1 MPSKNTLEIN
11 LNRISKIQSREPLQC
26 DLTPDDS
33 TANESETSSITDEKA
48 FPQRNTSLKAR
59 KRPKTSEIKNFDQRT
74 IENVFREIEADAHA
88 RASRKRRNAGKFRSN
103 FSDIETAPVPN
114 TILEGPEFKNSQ
126 FFGFFIFFWLGT
138 GFFMLKSLL
147 HTYIDGRAAFY
158 QGPVFEIFTTGL
170 FKIAITDLIMY
181 SSIYVVYFVQMLCAK
196 DVIQWRRKGR
206 FITSLY
212 EVAFVSFWGYF
223 ICERLMKHQ
232 WIGRVFLVLH
242 MFVLLMK
249 MHSYAFFNGYL
260 WKVLRELQ
268 FSESYFER
276 LRDES
281 AEPPQGFQLEDTKTL
296 ILESIAF
303 CKFELLHQ
311 SMALEKA
318 NERGVLEKSSRDM
331 CANLVKFPNNINFKD
346 FFLFTMF
353 PTVLYALVLRRKDKI
368 SKVFLFEKL
377 CALVGVIFLMLV
389 IAEDSIYPLVM
400 KCNEFRVSNVSLKE
414 RSTFALLALI
424 DLIPPFTMEYMFVFY
439 LIWDVILSAIAET
452 SRYADRDFYGPWWSC
467 TDWSQFARFWNKP
480 VHVFLHRHVYHSSI
494 SALSLSKTMAAFMTF
509 LISSVVHEIVM
520 YVIFG
525 RIRGFLFLLQMAQI
539 PLVII
544 GQSRLMRDRK
554 ILGNVIC
561 WFGFVT
567 GPPMICILYL
577 VF

>member
-1 MPSKNTLEIN
+1 
-11 LNRISKIQSREPLQC
+11 
-26 DLTPDDS
+26 
-33 TANESETSSITDEKA
+33 
-48 FPQRNTSLKAR
+48 
-59 KRPKTSEIKNFDQRT
+59 
-74 IENVFREIEADAHA
+74 
-88 RASRKRRNAGKFRSN
+88 
-103 FSDIETAPVPN
+103 
-114 TILEGPEFKNSQ
+114 
-126 FFGFFIFFWLGT
+126 
-138 GFFMLKSLL
+138 
-147 HTYIDGRAAFY
+147 
-158 QGPVFEIFTTGL
+158 
-170 FKIAITDLIMY
+170 
-181 SSIYVVYFVQMLCAK
+181 
-196 DVIQWRRKGR
+196 
-206 FITSLY
+206 
-212 EVAFVSFWGYF
+212 
-223 ICERLMKHQ
+223 
-232 WIGRVFLVLH
+232 
-242 MFVLLMK
+242 
-249 MHSYAFFNGYL
+249 
-260 WKVLRELQ
+260 
-268 FSESYFER
+268 
-276 LRDES
+276 
-281 AEPPQGFQLEDTKTL
+281 
-296 ILESIAF
+296 
-303 CKFELLHQ
+303 
-311 SMALEKA
+311 
-318 NERGVLEKSSRDM
+318 M

-353 PTVLYALVLRRKDKI
+353 PTVLYALVLRRKEKI
-368 SKVFLFEKL
+368 SNVFLFEKL

-400 KCNEFRVSNVSLKE
+400 KCNAFRVSNVSLKE